1 MGNYNNNS
9 YDFNYD
15 MQVVIKDSET
25 GQEIVSFKA
34 RENAPNVNNAGFEAG
49 GVASGGHSY
58 SIATNANVRGL
69 IKSYKHQAFID
80 GVEYKVL
87 DVGVSRS
94 ALPIQLTARKKI
106 ETVIYL
112 G

>member
-1 MGNYNNNS
+1 MYNNNS

-15 MQVVIKDSET
+15 LDVVIKDGKT
-25 GQEIVSFKA
+25 GDIVSSFKA
-34 RENAPNVNNAGFEAG
+34 RENTSVVNDAGFEGG
-49 GVASGGHSY
+49 GVASGGHNY
-58 SIATNANVRGL
+58 SVATNANVHTL
-69 IKSYKHQAFID
+69 IKPYSHQAIID

-87 DVGVSRS
+87 SLGFSRS
-94 ALPIQLTARKKI
+94 SLPVQFMARKKR